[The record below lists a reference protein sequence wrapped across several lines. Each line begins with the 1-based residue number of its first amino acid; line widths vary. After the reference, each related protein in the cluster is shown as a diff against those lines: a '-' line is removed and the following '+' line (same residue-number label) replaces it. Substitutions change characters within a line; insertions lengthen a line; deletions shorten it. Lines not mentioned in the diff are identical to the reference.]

1 MKITRGNKLFFF
13 NNNERKKIKILEVNQ
28 MQNVQSNQYMEVELN
43 DIIGLAS
50 FEHWM
55 IFIHGFFA
63 FIKGKMVQCKEFS
76 Y

>member
-1 MKITRGNKLFFF
+1 MRG
-13 NNNERKKIKILEVNQ
+13 KKNLILEVNQ

-50 FEHWM
+50 FKHWM

-76 Y
+76 N

>member
-1 MKITRGNKLFFF
+1 
-13 NNNERKKIKILEVNQ
+13 
-28 MQNVQSNQYMEVELN
+28 MEVETN

-50 FEHWM
+50 FKHWI
-55 IFIHGFFA
+55 IFVDVFFD

>member
-43 DIIGLAS
+43 DIKGLAS

>member
-1 MKITRGNKLFFF
+1 
-13 NNNERKKIKILEVNQ
+13 
-28 MQNVQSNQYMEVELN
+28 MQNVQSNQYMEVEIN

-50 FEHWM
+50 FKHWM
-55 IFIHGFFA
+55 IFIDVVFT